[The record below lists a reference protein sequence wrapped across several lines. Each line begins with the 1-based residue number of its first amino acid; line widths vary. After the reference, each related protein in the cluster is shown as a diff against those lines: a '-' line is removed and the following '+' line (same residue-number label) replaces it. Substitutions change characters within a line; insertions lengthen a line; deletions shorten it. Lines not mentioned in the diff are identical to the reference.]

1 MCEQE
6 RHAELVRKIGEE
18 RREAETAREDARKK
32 QEQVEV
38 RKCMY
43 VVEREG
49 EEKGR
54 RGGGRCFLVF
64 RAAVLMV

>member
-38 RKCMY
+38 RKY
-43 VVEREG
+43 
-49 EEKGR
+49 
-54 RGGGRCFLVF
+54 F
-64 RAAVLMV
+64 A

>member
-1 MCEQE
+1 M
-6 RHAELVRKIGEE
+6 RKIGEE

-38 RKCMY
+38 RKCTY
-43 VVEREG
+43 VVEREE

-54 RGGGRCFLVF
+54 RRGGGGEEEGGI
-64 RAAVLMV
+64 